1 MWMDVSVVQR
11 RQGLWK
17 GGSRNSYGHHEDNHS
32 NNMPYVISAGYKTE
46 VKQFMG
52 TNAELRR
59 RINHHFSPR
68 LFATTVCGFI
78 E

>member
-1 MWMDVSVVQR
+1 MYQLSKGDKDFGKEALETVMAVMD
-11 RQGLWK
+11 G
-17 GGSRNSYGHHEDNHS
+17 EDNHS
-32 NNMPYVISAGYKTE
+32 NNMPSVISAGYKTE
-46 VKQFMG
+46 VNQFMG
-52 TNAELRR
+52 TNSELRR